1 MTAAAEQPG
10 RKAVPTVTAW
20 MAVGGALMGTFMAL
34 LDISVTNAS
43 LPQIQGEIGATGT
56 EGTWIGTAYLAA
68 EIVMIP
74 LTGWFSR
81 LLGLRR
87 FLIIAGLLF
96 LVFSVVCGLAGTLTQ
111 MIIGRVGQGFAGG
124 AMIPAGLTI
133 IATRLTAQQR
143 PLGFGVYATVAVI
156 APVIGPILGGW
167 LTENFAW
174 QWVFY
179 INLPLIIPQ
188 IVMLTLGIADEPVQ
202 PEELRRADW
211 LGIAGLALSLGGLTV
226 MLEEGQR
233 ENWFDSDL
241 IVILALTAGLGAA
254 LVLYSQMTH
263 PHPVAKLRLLLTR
276 SYGAVFFL
284 ITVMGA
290 SAITMLYLVPVFL
303 GGIASYNAQQTGFVM
318 VYTGLGTFLIMPLA
332 TVLMARLDLRIL
344 VALGMVAGGAGCLL
358 CLGLTADSVG
368 LDFAWPL
375 YFNGLGIT
383 VAAMPLSQAAT
394 VGLAERDIPDGTAL
408 FSMGRNVGGS
418 LGLAATGVLLDR
430 RLEFHTT
437 QLEQATTANS
447 TLAQDRVAELTA
459 MMAAQ
464 HGDAALAQL
473 QALKLIA
480 GEIQRQSLVMS
491 FVDGFWVMGV
501 AFLLAI
507 PAVLLLRGG
516 AVGAAGGGAH

>member
-1 MTAAAEQPG
+1 MTAGEPT
-10 RKAVPTVTAW
+10 RKSDAVPTVGAW

-56 EGTWIGTAYLAA
+56 EGTWIGTGYLAA

-96 LVFSVVCGLAGTLTQ
+96 LAFSVVCGLAGTLTQ
-111 MIIGRVGQGFAGG
+111 MIVGRVGQGFAGG

-133 IATRLTAQQR
+133 IATRLTPQQR

-174 QWVFY
+174 QWLFY
-179 INLPLIIPQ
+179 INLPLLVPQ
-188 IVMLTLGIADEPVQ
+188 IVMLSLGIEDEPVQ
-202 PEELRRADW
+202 PHELKRADW
-211 LGIAGLALSLGGLTV
+211 LGILGLGLSLGGLTV

-241 IVILALTAGLGAA
+241 IIALAATAVLGAA
-254 LVLYSQMTH
+254 LVLYSQITH

-290 SAITMLYLVPVFL
+290 SAITMMYIVPVFL
-303 GGIASYNAQQTGFVM
+303 GAIASYNAQQTGFVM
-318 VYTGLGTFLIMPLA
+318 VYTGLGTFLVMPLA
-332 TVLMARLDLRIL
+332 TVLMSRLDLRIL
-344 VALGMVAGGAGCLL
+344 VAIGMAMGATGCFL
-358 CLGLTADSVG
+358 CLGLSADSVG

-394 VGLAERDIPDGTAL
+394 VGLDERDIPDGTAL

-430 RLEFHTT
+430 RLVFHTA
-437 QLEQATTANS
+437 QIEQATTANS
-447 TLAQDRVAELTA
+447 VLAQDRVGDLAAL
-459 MMAAQ
+459 MAAQ
-464 HGDAALAQL
+464 HGDAALASL

-480 GEIQRQSLVMS
+480 GAIQRQSLVMS
-491 FVDGFWVMGV
+491 FMDGFWVMGI
-501 AFLLAI
+501 AFMLAI

-516 AVGAAGGGAH
+516 AIGAVKPGAH